1 MDNVLDVQRL
11 WTGWTR
17 RASMVTR
24 LRPCRVPT
32 YLLLQGCTLTVA
44 GLRLKSVVSVL
55 LSGLGTNTDASQMSR
70 TRTRWAHIDN
80 VDAVTAAHTNHAT
93 ETMRGDEIR
102 GQEHGIKHRKYQD
115 KLDHHVFL
123 LQRRS
128 P

>member
-1 MDNVLDVQRL
+1 MDRLDPPRVHGHTPASVQGPNL
-11 WTGWTR
+11 LTI
-17 RASMVTR
+17 TR
-24 LRPCRVPT
+24 LYAYCSRA
-32 YLLLQGCTLTVA
+32 A